1 MVGNLEEMMKSQKE
15 MFEEMAAKNSGD
27 SNSQMA
33 AQMKLVNELN
43 IREESVN
50 KLELSVEERE
60 VLLGVKEKELG
71 MREDELSKSQG
82 NLEANS
88 QNLTSTILENTKQRE
103 LELEDKYNS
112 MLEAEKAKHLEH
124 STKGLALDE
133 EMQQLRTKFKVI
145 ERSERALRKTSI
157 LAMNLAKWLQS
168 ATSTTKLTLPFRL
181 ARLVCLFVI
190 H

>member
-112 MLEAEKAKHLEH
+112 ML
-124 STKGLALDE
+124 
-133 EMQQLRTKFKVI
+133 VNI
-145 ERSERALRKTSI
+145 
-157 LAMNLAKWLQS
+157 
-168 ATSTTKLTLPFRL
+168 
-181 ARLVCLFVI
+181 C
-190 H
+190 